1 MNFKEEYKKSAD
13 SISPDKEAI
22 DRMKAAVLAKAAE
35 GPERS
40 AAESRKPLPLK
51 RIAIIGGAAA
61 ACAVITISAISLL
74 PSIRSANDL
83 VEEASSSAVSMAEDA
98 VSDSSAANDGGDKP
112 QMACVG
118 FCSEESVCAADDA
131 METDIIKSVE
141 MAVSAES
148 FTAEPEAAEA
158 FPAEPSAAGGQVNDY
173 QTEQEEAYAFTAA
186 VTAEIYES
194 TYECVDTTA
203 PVLPSQTNT
212 DAGAAV
218 QRPGTDGVMTASE
231 PDMPD
236 EGKENP
242 ATGGPPGYCET
253 TESAETMELAETEET
268 TELTDDGRG
277 NPTAG
282 WSPDYVIETAEI
294 GETMDAI
301 SEEATSEAGYY
312 ETYEAPAP
320 TEGSAPKLVLT
331 GKGWLTYDGE
341 RYNEDAEIIPAE
353 PPELIVKRQNV
364 MDKRFY
370 YVNLDGDILTLYDEK
385 MNFIGAY
392 RKR

>member
-112 QMACVG
+112 QMACAG

-131 METDIIKSVE
+131 METDIIQSVE
-141 MAVSAES
+141 MAVSAAES

-158 FPAEPSAAGGQVNDY
+158 FPAEPSAAGGQVNDF

-212 DAGAAV
+212 DADEKEPV
-218 QRPGTDGVMTASE
+218 SDGVLE
-231 PDMPD
+231 PDI
-236 EGKENP
+236 P
-242 ATGGPPGYCET
+242 AEAQDAGMEET
-253 TESAETMELAETEET
+253 AETVG
-268 TELTDDGRG
+268 LTDDGKH

-282 WSPDYVIETAEI
+282 WSPDYVIETTEI
-294 GETMDAI
+294 GETLDAI

-320 TEGSAPKLVLT
+320 VEGSAPKLVLT

-353 PPELIVKRQNV
+353 PPELIVKSQNV

-370 YVNLDGDILTLYDEK
+370 YVNLDDDILTLYDEK

>member
-13 SISPDKEAI
+13 SISPDKETI

-35 GPERS
+35 EPERS

-61 ACAVITISAISLL
+61 ACAVITISAINLL

-98 VSDSSAANDGGDKP
+98 VSDSSAANDGRDKP
-112 QMACVG
+112 QMACAG
-118 FCSEESVCAADDA
+118 ICSEESDCAADDA
-131 METDIIKSVE
+131 TETDIIDIESVE
-141 MAVSAES
+141 MAVSAAES

-194 TYECVDTTA
+194 TYECTDMTT

-212 DAGAAV
+212 DADEKEPV
-218 QRPGTDGVMTASE
+218 SDGVLE
-231 PDMPD
+231 PDI
-236 EGKENP
+236 P
-242 ATGGPPGYCET
+242 AEAQDAGREET
-253 TESAETMELAETEET
+253 AETVG
-268 TELTDDGRG
+268 LTDDGKH

-282 WSPDYVIETAEI
+282 WSPDDIIETTEI
-294 GETMDAI
+294 DETLDAI

-320 TEGSAPKLVLT
+320 GEGSAPKLVLT

-341 RYNEDAEIIPAE
+341 RYNEDAEIIPE
-353 PPELIVKRQNV
+353 ETPELIVKSQNV

-370 YVNLDGDILTLYDEK
+370 YVNLDGDILTLYDES

>member
-22 DRMKAAVLAKAAE
+22 DRMKAAVLAKVAE
-35 GPERS
+35 EPERS
-40 AAESRKPLPLK
+40 AESRKPLPLK

-74 PSIRSANDL
+74 PSIRSANDM
-83 VEEASSSAVSMAEDA
+83 VEEAGSSSAVSMAENA
-98 VSDSSAANDGGDKP
+98 VYDSSAANDSGNKP
-112 QMACVG
+112 QMVSAG
-118 FCSEESVCAADDA
+118 ICSEESACAAYDA
-131 METDIIKSVE
+131 TEADIIDSVE
-141 MAVSAES
+141 MAVSAAES
-148 FTAEPEAAEA
+148 VTAEPEAAEA
-158 FPAEPSAAGGQVNDY
+158 FPAEPSAAGGQVNDF

-194 TYECVDTTA
+194 TYECVDTTS

-212 DAGAAV
+212 DAV
-218 QRPGTDGVMTASE
+218 EKEPGSDSVRE
-231 PDMPD
+231 PEMADD
-236 EGKENP
+236 AQDAGRE
-242 ATGGPPGYCET
+242 ET
-253 TESAETMELAETEET
+253 AETIELS
-268 TELTDDGRG
+268 DDGKH

-282 WSPDYVIETAEI
+282 WSPDDIIETTEI
-294 GETMDAI
+294 GETLDVI

-320 TEGSAPKLVLT
+320 AEGSVPKLVLT

-341 RYNEDAEIIPAE
+341 RYNEDAQITPAE
-353 PPELIVKRQNV
+353 APELIVKSQNV

>member
-83 VEEASSSAVSMAEDA
+83 VEEASSSAVSMTDNAI
-98 VSDSSAANDGGDKP
+98 SDSSAANDGGDKP
-112 QMACVG
+112 QMACAG
-118 FCSEESVCAADDA
+118 FCSEESACADYDA
-131 METDIIKSVE
+131 TETDIIESVE
-141 MAVSAES
+141 MAVSAAEP

-173 QTEQEEAYAFTAA
+173 QTEQEEAHAFTAA

-218 QRPGTDGVMTASE
+218 QLPGTDGVMTASE
-231 PDMPD
+231 PDMPAEAQD
-236 EGKENP
+236 DRKEEP
-242 ATGGPPGYCET
+242 T
-253 TESAETMELAETEET
+253 ELAETEET

-277 NPTAG
+277 NPTVG

-294 GETMDAI
+294 GETLDAI

>member
-40 AAESRKPLPLK
+40 AAESRTLPLK

-74 PSIRSANDL
+74 PSVRSANDL

-98 VSDSSAANDGGDKP
+98 VSDSSAANDGLDKP
-112 QMACVG
+112 QMACAG
-118 FCSEESVCAADDA
+118 FCSEESACAADDA
-131 METDIIKSVE
+131 TETDIIKSVE

-218 QRPGTDGVMTASE
+218 QRPGTDGVLTASE

-236 EGKENP
+236 EAQDDRKEEP
-242 ATGGPPGYCET
+242 T
-253 TESAETMELAETEET
+253 ELAETEET

-294 GETMDAI
+294 GETLDAI

-320 TEGSAPKLVLT
+320 TEGNAPKLVLT